1 MPTIALEGTG
11 ASIAFGSSLFSADLI
26 SLTLP
31 ESTREVIDTTHLGT
45 TAAKTKKPAKL
56 INVGEISCEFDHDPS
71 QLNLTQRDPEQITIR
86 YPLLTGQA
94 TPTTLVFNGF
104 VSSQGGEEM
113 KVDQRM
119 MTKVTIV
126 VNGDITKTLG
136 A

>member
-11 ASIAFGSSLFSADLI
+11 ATISFNTSLFSSDLI
-26 SLTLP
+26 SITLP

-45 TAAKTKKPAKL
+45 TTAKTKKPAKL
-56 INVGEISCEFDHDPS
+56 INVGEISCEFDHDPAAVD
-71 QLNLTQRDPEQITIR
+71 LAKRDPEQITIR
-86 YPLLTGQA
+86 YPLLTGQS

-104 VSSQGGEEM
+104 VSTQGGEEM

-119 MTKVTIV
+119 ITKVTIV

-136 A
+136 S

>member
-1 MPTIALEGTG
+1 MPTVALEGTG
-11 ASIAFGSSLFSADLI
+11 STIAFGSSLFSSDLI
-26 SLTLP
+26 SITLP
-31 ESTREVIDTTHLGT
+31 ENVREVIDTTHLGT

-56 INVGEISCEFDHDPS
+56 INVGEITCEFDHDPS
-71 QLNLTQRDPEQITIR
+71 AIDLTKRDPEQITIR

-113 KVDQRM
+113 KIDQRM
-119 MTKVTIV
+119 ITKVTIV

-136 A
+136 S